1 MAVTQESQPGKGVWR
16 LGPGKAPEPSGP
28 KHSPAPLGP
37 NHSPAQD
44 TEDPEVAPVT
54 AETSQPW
61 AHIEQDTGR
70 TAPTVVVP
78 TAHWLPDVPSGVASN
93 SPPAIVPTTGPLA
106 TSPCP
111 SPDSLPSVTRGGG
124 RAWVPAS
131 VATMRDRLPPRWVLG
146 AIGAVVIFAAA
157 VATAAAQQGPTPVTP
172 PVVAESAGAVSTPA
186 VVEPTQEPSVST
198 TDEPTPSTDV
208 ADTEQTATG
217 DLETLHQQDLATFT
231 FTGQWVAQLSSKIP
245 GILDPLQTA
254 HNGMHTF
261 GATDILWEHQ
271 ELRGADN
278 LGADVRLL
286 LSTDYGQRELYQGQP
301 LWVTVAVDPA
311 FGTSAEV
318 EAWCARRFASLSGG
332 ALTDQCAPRQ
342 LNPPA

>member
-28 KHSPAPLGP
+28 
-37 NHSPAQD
+37 NHSPAQE
-44 TEDPEVAPVT
+44 TEHPQVAPVT

-70 TAPTVVVP
+70 TVPPVVAP
-78 TAHWLPDVPSGVASN
+78 TAHWLPDLPSGVASN

-111 SPDSLPSVTRGGG
+111 PPDSLPSVTRGRG
-124 RAWVPAS
+124 RAPVLAS

-157 VATAAAQQGPTPVTP
+157 VATAAAQQGPAPVTP
-172 PVVAESAGAVSTPA
+172 PAAADSAGAASTPV

-217 DLETLHQQDLATFT
+217 DLETLHHQDLATFT
-231 FTGQWVAQLSSKIP
+231 FTGQWVAQLSSKIA

-254 HNGMHTF
+254 HNGTHTF
-261 GATDILWEHQ
+261 GARDILWEHQ
-271 ELRGADN
+271 ELRSADN

-286 LSTDYGQRELYQGQP
+286 LSTDYGKREMYQGQP
-301 LWVTVAVDPA
+301 LWVTVAVNPA

-318 EAWCARRFASLSGG
+318 EAWCTRRFASLSGG
-332 ALTDQCAPRQ
+332 ALTNQCAPRQ
-342 LNPPA
+342 LNSPA